1 MVTVNYYLHYSC
13 INVPNFTNILTFYTF
28 FHYWLQ
34 LQSYLHQV
42 NESTL
47 VRVYMWF
54 IVLVQVHYH
63 IFCLTTNGWIYLFLM
78 NRIWATIQ
86 SIEWQL
92 IERFAV
98 MRWCVST
105 KKKKSTMM
113 ARFRPTSDDNEWT
126 SPRAAF
132 RSRMDA
138 SRGKHPI
145 LSTINSTN

>member
-13 INVPNFTNILTFYTF
+13 INVPNFTNIHTFYTF

-105 KKKKSTMM
+105 KKKIYNDGQIPSNKWWQWMNVATSSLSVTNG
-113 ARFRPTSDDNEWT
+113 RFPWQTSHIVDY
-126 SPRAAF
+126 
-132 RSRMDA
+132 
-138 SRGKHPI
+138 
-145 LSTINSTN
+145 